1 MLSPGAV
8 IIGGHANG
16 LGILRSL
23 ATRGVRA
30 AIVSTRPY
38 DMAHHSRWV
47 SERHALPRFHDDHDA
62 LVEFLEHHAQRWTG
76 FTVFPT
82 NDDAMTTLA
91 RHHERLSRYYRL
103 PVQPWEVI
111 AVLIDKDRMHALAE
125 GVGLALPTCYGPA
138 ATLPVEAHER
148 YPVLVKPIQHDR
160 LISAFGA
167 KLFLAHDRAQLR
179 AAIAQLERAGL
190 AGLVYD
196 FVPGPDRE
204 IYVYCVYVD
213 GHGEPSPGI
222 TVRKLR
228 QNPPVIGGARA
239 AEIARE
245 EPALRE
251 ATVALLRKA
260 GFRGMAFAEFKRDP
274 RRGRFVFIE
283 VNGRAVQFNSILP
296 PTGVDLVAMSWS
308 DFGLG
313 EAPLAHP
320 TGWTGTWV
328 DLQADVA
335 CWLRYRHLERIG
347 LGEWLAPYR
356 RPRRH
361 AVWSASDPGP
371 FLHQTALAV
380 RGLLRGATRAA
391 RATR

>member
-1 MLSPGAV
+1 VNPGVV
-8 IIGGHANG
+8 IVGAHANG

-23 ATRGVRA
+23 ATRGVRL

-38 DMAHHSRWV
+38 DVAHHSRWV
-47 SERHALPRFHDDHDA
+47 SERHALPRLHEDHGA
-62 LVEFLEHHAQRWTG
+62 LVELLEHQAPRWEG

-82 NDDAMTTLA
+82 NDDAMTALA
-91 RHHERLSRYYRL
+91 QNHERLSRHYRL
-103 PVQPWEVI
+103 SVQPWEVVS
-111 AVLIDKDRMHALAE
+111 VLIDKDRMHALAE
-125 GVGLALPTCYGPA
+125 GAGLVLPTCYGRA
-138 ATLPVEAHER
+138 ATLRVEAHAH

-167 KLFLAHDRAQLR
+167 KLFLAHDRDQLR
-179 AAIAQLERAGL
+179 AAIEQLERAGL
-190 AGLVYD
+190 PGLVYD
-196 FVPGPDRE
+196 FVPGPDHE

-213 GHGEPSPGI
+213 SKGEPSPGI

-239 AEIARE
+239 AEIVRA
-245 EPALRE
+245 EPTLRE

-274 RRGRFVFIE
+274 RRGGFVFIE

-313 EAPLAHP
+313 EAPRAHP

-335 CWLRYRHLERIG
+335 CWLRYRDLERIG

-371 FLHQTALAV
+371 FLHQTALAA
-380 RGLLRGATRAA
+380 RGLLGGGTRAA